1 MARQSQPSRAPAGGS
16 NQRVVLPKVPCE
28 PLASLPP
35 TSILVDCAGRT
46 WTIPAKM
53 ADQWLRVA
61 WTEPL
66 DPYLIFPGFVAEED
80 ADDFLTNAMLD
91 GVVGADDLT
100 MIAMEALEVAS
111 GYQWWFTLRLIAGLG
126 ASWSRLGGMLLN
138 SGVDAR
144 TLSLGAWCSA
154 ALEMWVANIEPDK
167 AADLLNTLLE
177 PPEGV
182 QSDDSMFD
190 EFSDEQE
197 FLAAMTTAF

>member
-1 MARQSQPSRAPAGGS
+1 
-16 NQRVVLPKVPCE
+16 
-28 PLASLPP
+28 
-35 TSILVDCAGRT
+35 
-46 WTIPAKM
+46 M

-66 DPYLIFPGFVAEED
+66 DPYLIFPGFVAEEG

>member
-1 MARQSQPSRAPAGGS
+1 MARQSQPSRAPAEGS